1 MLIPDSFQTVCPT
14 NVQNEYVLYSSYN
27 RCNPP
32 LVFQF
37 LLQISAVFLDFSEL
51 ILLFHQLLLQLRQL
65 FCLEIVTKS
74 QSSTRL
80 TFKMQITITSRPL
93 VGT

>member
-1 MLIPDSFQTVCPT
+1 MSKINMSCT
-14 NVQNEYVLYSSYN
+14 N
-27 RCNPP
+27 RCHLP

-65 FCLEIVTKS
+65 FCLEVVRKP
-74 QSSTRL
+74 QNWTRL
-80 TFKMQITITSRPL
+80 VFKMQITPNSRPL